1 LSEFPD
7 DRNNPLTTSVSLT
20 SLRTAIVSE
29 LLSQLKSGDL
39 FVVDSRKRS
48 GLIIFKP
55 FHAEFAGP
63 GAAIGSVF
71 DQDCIA
77 VLPVGDFSAVP
88 LGTVEDRQKAYL
100 IRRQW
105 IRLVQ
110 QITDNPDAQER
121 VRMLLNQFNNYFD
134 WSTVGQISDEA
145 FALMVGV
152 LPQTVQTVRGQL
164 ED

>member
-1 LSEFPD
+1 
-7 DRNNPLTTSVSLT
+7 VSDL
-20 SLRTAIVSE
+20 LEQIKCGELFAI
-29 LLSQLKSGDL
+29 
-39 FVVDSRKRS
+39 DSHRRG

-71 DQDCIA
+71 DQDCQS
-77 VLPVGDFSAVP
+77 VLPIGDFAAAKPESP
-88 LGTVEDRQKAYL
+88 EDRQKAYL

-110 QITDNPDAQER
+110 QITDNPDAVER

-134 WSTVGQISDEA
+134 WTMVSGLSDEA

-152 LPQTVQTVRGQL
+152 FPETVSMVRAKYFV
-164 ED
+164 E

>member
-1 LSEFPD
+1 LVDLYFI
-7 DRNNPLTTSVSLT
+7 PLTASVSLT

-71 DQDCIA
+71 DQDCVG

-88 LGTVEDRQKAYL
+88 LETLEDRQKAYL

-110 QITDNPDAQER
+110 QITDNPDADER

-134 WSTVGQISDEA
+134 WTTVGQISDEA

-152 LPQTVQTVRGQL
+152 LPQTVTTVRGRI
-164 ED
+164 EE

>member
-1 LSEFPD
+1 VFD
-7 DRNNPLTTSVSLT
+7 
-20 SLRTAIVSE
+20 

-39 FVVDSRKRS
+39 LVVDSRKRS

-71 DQDCIA
+71 DQDCIS

-88 LGTVEDRQKAYL
+88 LATLEDRQKAYL

-110 QITDNPDAQER
+110 QITDNPDANER
-121 VRMLLNQFNNYFD
+121 IRMLLNQFNNYFD
-134 WSTVGQISDEA
+134 WATVAQISDEA

-152 LPQTVQTVRGQL
+152 LPQTVKTVRASL
-164 ED
+164 TE